1 MARGKYDLR
10 HERRLLTDLRPAEY
24 NPRKALKPSDPEF
37 KSIAA
42 SITELGYSDPIIIN
56 ADGTVIGGHQ
66 RLAVLKHLGYTEADC
81 VIVNLSKADEKALN
95 IALNKIGGSW
105 DMGKLRAALQDL
117 TLTPIDFPTIG
128 FTYPEV
134 DVILGED
141 MEQQEHQPATIE
153 RMGFTW
159 TLEQY
164 ADVEQALKLIAA
176 KYGKD
181 QMETF
186 GNQNSFGNR
195 LYMVVKEWAEQRK
208 LKFE

>member
-1 MARGKYDLR
+1 MAGGEYSLR
-10 HERRLLTDLRPAEY
+10 HERRFLTELRPAEY

-42 SITELGYSDPIIIN
+42 SISELGYSDPIIIN
-56 ADGTVIGGHQ
+56 EDGTVIGGHQ
-66 RLAVLKHLGYTEADC
+66 RLSVLQHLGFTEAEC
-81 VIVNLSKADEKALN
+81 VIVNLNKDDERALN

-105 DMGKLRAALQDL
+105 DMEKLREALQDL
-117 TLTPIDFPTIG
+117 TLTSIDFPTIG

-134 DVILGED
+134 DVLLGKD
-141 MEQQEHQPATIE
+141 MEEQERLPATID
-153 RMGFTW
+153 RVGFTW
-159 TLEQY
+159 SLEQY
-164 ADVEQALKLIAA
+164 ADVEQATKLIAA
-176 KYGKD
+176 KYNRD

>member
-1 MARGKYDLR
+1 MAGSEYGLR
-10 HERRLLTDLRPAEY
+10 HTRRLLTSLRPAEY

-56 ADGTVIGGHQ
+56 KDGTVIGGHQ
-66 RLAVLKHLGYTEADC
+66 RLAVLQHLGFTEADC
-81 VIVNLSKADEKALN
+81 VIVDLNKEDEKALN

-105 DMGKLRAALQDL
+105 DMEKLRDALQDL
-117 TLTPIDFPTIG
+117 TLSEIDFPTIG

-134 DVILGED
+134 DVLLGED
-141 MEQQEHQPATIE
+141 MEQQERLPATID

-159 TLEQY
+159 SLEQY
-164 ADVEQALKLIAA
+164 ADVEQALRLIAA
-176 KYGKD
+176 KYSKD

>member
-1 MARGKYDLR
+1 MAGNEYGLR
-10 HERRLLTDLRPAEY
+10 HERRLLTELRPAEY

-56 ADGTVIGGHQ
+56 ADGTVVGGHQ
-66 RLAVLKHLGYTEADC
+66 RLAVLAHLGYTEADC
-81 VIVNLSKADEKALN
+81 VIVDLSKEDEKALN

-105 DMGKLRAALQDL
+105 DMEKLRETLQDL
-117 TLTPIDFPTIG
+117 TLSAIDFPTIG

-134 DVILGED
+134 DVILGKD
-141 MEQQEHQPATIE
+141 MEEQERLPATIE
-153 RMGFTW
+153 RMAFTW
-159 TLEQY
+159 SLEQY

-176 KYGKD
+176 KYNPD